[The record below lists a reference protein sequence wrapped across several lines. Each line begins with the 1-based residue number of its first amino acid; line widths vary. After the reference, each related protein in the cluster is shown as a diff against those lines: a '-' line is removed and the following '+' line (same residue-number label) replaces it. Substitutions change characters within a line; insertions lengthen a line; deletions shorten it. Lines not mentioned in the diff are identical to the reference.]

1 MVILV
6 QKSYQ
11 KNILRDLR
19 GNLSRFLSL
28 FGIVAL
34 GVMILTGL
42 ASFAPSMRIAG
53 QKYYVQQNVFDLRVL
68 STLGLSEDDID
79 AIAATEGVTAV
90 QPVKYLDTEG
100 RWSSTDQ
107 PAVLRIQ
114 QLPADPDADTAEN
127 MNRPLLLAGRMPEAA
142 DECVVHV
149 MGHGEEIPIG
159 TTLTLPDG
167 TDGLARTSYTVVGQ
181 VQDPLHF
188 SSDQETSTAGDGVLD
203 AIVYVSDGQLTA
215 DYYTVCYIKAE
226 NADQYDNYSD
236 EYQTAVD
243 AVADRLTSISGAQ
256 CTTRREALIDDAT
269 AKLADA
275 KQTYDEQ
282 KAEAERQFAQ
292 AEQKLDEAE
301 AQLTAAKAQLEQG
314 EAEYT
319 SGKAQLAQQ
328 KAALPDTMQSGA
340 DKVLDGEEQILEFED
355 QLQQIELL
363 VNLKQVADP
372 LLTYAEAALHN
383 AQKAL
388 DEAEP
393 ADEEYTEL
401 RDALAKAQAAYDS
414 IYAQLNGYQQQLDE
428 GKRQM
433 YAQGLLSSPSLSNT
447 ELVTEAKAALRK
459 MKLELMQGQ
468 LGLSTGTASAYSAF
482 AAAEQQLADARTRL
496 DDGWAEYDTGKEQL
510 DASRTEY
517 AAQKAEA
524 EQKLADGQKQID
536 DAEEQISDIQNGEWY
551 VLDRNSTMSF
561 VTFEQYAD
569 RMDAIARVFP
579 VFFFLVAALV
589 ASTTMTRMVDEN
601 RLQMGTLKALG
612 YSNTAIAGKY
622 LFYGLASSI
631 LGSILGMAVGFVVFP
646 TIIWQAYQTMV
657 FSLPTFTLQF
667 YPGMAVGSVLL
678 SAAVIGITTWEAC
691 RASLREK
698 TAALLLPRAP
708 VAGKRIFLEYI
719 TPLWKH
725 MSFSQKTTARN
736 LFRYKKRFFMTVL
749 GVAGCT
755 ALLLIGFGIQ
765 DSLLPI
771 VTKQATE
778 LTHNDMSIT
787 LSDPK
792 ALTMEQGLAE
802 ELDSNSAVQNW
813 GAVYTKS
820 TTIYN
825 AEGESASVS
834 IVAAAK
840 DSDLTRYVTF
850 RTRKGHKAIS
860 FDSGSVILTEKTAE
874 NLGLHTGDTFW
885 VENAEGTRVELTL
898 TDITE
903 NYMFTRL
910 YLPRA
915 QLESLL
921 GTENI
926 PWNTVYGQ
934 TTCTDAAGY
943 NALRTDLLDCNYV
956 SSISFT
962 EDTTELFDNL
972 IVSLGYVVVLIIIC
986 AAALAAVVLYN
997 LISVNLEERKK
1008 ELATIKVLGFY
1019 DQEVYR
1025 YIFREI
1031 ELLAL
1036 IGSGVG
1042 LALGVPLHKFIV
1054 LTVEMDQLMFIR
1066 TIAPRSYLLA
1076 VALTMVFTVAVC
1088 FVMRR
1093 HVRRISMVESMKAPE

>member
-1 MVILV
+1 MVSTV
-6 QKSYQ
+6 QKSYR
-11 KNILRDLR
+11 KNILREMKSSI
-19 GNLSRFLSL
+19 SRVVSL

-34 GVMILTGL
+34 GVMMLTGL
-42 ASFAPSMRIAG
+42 MCIAPDMRTAA

-68 STLGLSEDDID
+68 STLGLSQGDIS
-79 AIAATEGVTAV
+79 AIAAVDGVDAV
-90 QPVKYLDTEG
+90 QAVKYQDVEG
-100 RWSSTDQ
+100 HWAGDEQTTVAR
-107 PAVLRIQ
+107 LY
-114 QLPADPDADTAEN
+114 QLPADPQADTPEN
-127 MNRPLLLAGRMPEAA
+127 MNRPVLLSGRMPEAA
-142 DECVVHV
+142 GECVVHV
-149 MGHGEEIPIG
+149 MGHGSPVELG
-159 TTLTLPDG
+159 AQLTLPEETEG
-167 TDGLARTSYTVVGQ
+167 VSGQVFTVVGT

-188 SSDQETSTAGDGVLD
+188 SSDSESSTVGDGQLD
-203 AIVYVSDGQLTA
+203 CILFVPEGTLTA
-215 DYYTVCYIKAE
+215 DYYTACYIKAE
-226 NADQYDNYSD
+226 NAGLYDNYSD
-236 EYQTAVD
+236 EYQAAVD
-243 AVADRLTSISGAQ
+243 AVAEKLKAIQSVQ
-256 CTTRREALIDDAT
+256 CTARREELMDT
-269 AKLADA
+269 ANDKLTEARA
-275 KQTYDEQ
+275 EYDSQ
-282 KAEAERQFAQ
+282 KAEAERQFA
-292 AEQKLDEAE
+292 EAE
-301 AQLTAAKAQLEQG
+301 AKLADAQQQLDAAKAQLEAG
-314 EAEYT
+314 EKELA
-319 SGKAQLAQQ
+319 AQ
-328 KAALPDTMQSGA
+328 KTALPDTMQSGA
-340 DKVLDGEEQILEFED
+340 DKLVSSEEQVLEFEE
-355 QLQQIELL
+355 QLQQIEML
-363 VNLKQVADP
+363 VNLKKVADP
-372 LLTYAEAALHN
+372 LLTYAEAALRN
-383 AQKAL
+383 AEKAL

-393 ADEEYTEL
+393 EDEDYIEL
-401 RDALAKAQAAYDS
+401 RDALAKAQAAYDN
-414 IYAQLNGYQQQLDE
+414 IYNQLQGYQQQLDA

-433 YAQGLLSSPSLSNT
+433 YKQGLISSPNLSNDQ
-447 ELVTEAKAALRK
+447 LVTEAKAALRK
-459 MKLELMQGQ
+459 MKLQLLQGQ
-468 LGLSTGTASAYSAF
+468 LQLTTGTASAYTQF
-482 AAAEQQLADARTRL
+482 DAAQKQLEE
-496 DDGWAEYDTGKEQL
+496 GWAEYNAGQTQL
-510 DASRTEY
+510 EESRTEY
-517 AAQKAEA
+517 ESQKAEA
-524 EQKLADGQKQID
+524 EQKLADGLAQLN
-536 DAEEQISDIQNGEWY
+536 DAEEQVSQIKKGEWY
-551 VLDRNSTMSF
+551 VLDRTSTMSC
-561 VTFEQYAD
+561 VTFAQYAD

-589 ASTTMTRMVDEN
+589 ATTTMTRMVDEN

-612 YSNTAIAGKY
+612 YSNFSIAGKY
-622 LFYGLASSI
+622 LFYAMLATI
-631 LGSILGMAVGFVVFP
+631 LGSIVGMVVGFVVFP
-646 TIIWQAYQTMV
+646 IIIWNAYQLV
-657 FSLPTFTLQF
+657 FSLPTFTLYF
-667 YPGMAVGSVLL
+667 YPGMAAASVGI
-678 SAAVIGITTWEAC
+678 SAAVIGFATWYAC
-691 RASLREK
+691 RSSLAEK

-708 VAGKRIFLEYI
+708 VAGKRILMERI
-719 TPLWKH
+719 TPLWSR

-771 VTKQATE
+771 VTKQSTE

-825 AEGESASVS
+825 A
-834 IVAAAK
+834 
-840 DSDLTRYVTF
+840 
-850 RTRKGHKAIS
+850 IS
-860 FDSGSVILTEKTAE
+860 FDSGSAILTEKTAE

-885 VENAEGTRVELTL
+885 VENTEGARVELTL
-898 TDITE
+898 TGITE

-921 GTENI
+921 GTAEI

-997 LISVNLEERKK
+997 LISVNLGERKK

-1076 VALTMVFTVAVC
+1076 VALTMVFTVVVC

>member
-1 MVILV
+1 MVRTV
-6 QKSYQ
+6 QKSYR
-11 KNILRDLR
+11 KNILREMKSSI
-19 GNLSRFLSL
+19 SRVVSL

-34 GVMILTGL
+34 GVMMLTGL
-42 ASFAPSMRIAG
+42 MCIAPDMRTAA

-68 STLGLSEDDID
+68 STLGLSQSDIS
-79 AIAATEGVTAV
+79 AIAAVDGVDAV
-90 QPVKYLDTEG
+90 QAVKYQDVEG
-100 RWSSTDQ
+100 HWAGDEQTTVAR
-107 PAVLRIQ
+107 LY
-114 QLPADPDADTAEN
+114 QLPADPQADTPEN
-127 MNRPLLLAGRMPEAA
+127 MNRLVLLSGRMPEAA
-142 DECVVHV
+142 GECVVHV
-149 MGHGEEIPIG
+149 MGHGSPVELG
-159 TTLTLPDG
+159 TQLTLPEETEG
-167 TDGLARTSYTVVGQ
+167 VSGQVFTVVGT

-188 SSDQETSTAGDGVLD
+188 SSDSESSTVGDGQLD
-203 AIVYVSDGQLTA
+203 CILFVPEGTLTA
-215 DYYTVCYIKAE
+215 DYYTACYIKAE
-226 NADQYDNYSD
+226 NAGLYDNYSN
-236 EYQTAVD
+236 EYQAAVD
-243 AVADRLTSISGAQ
+243 AVAEKLKAIQSVQ
-256 CTTRREALIDDAT
+256 CTARREELMDT
-269 AKLADA
+269 ANDKLTEARA
-275 KQTYDEQ
+275 EYDSQ
-282 KAEAERQFAQ
+282 KAEAERQFA
-292 AEQKLDEAE
+292 EAE
-301 AQLTAAKAQLEQG
+301 TKLADAQAQLDAAKAQLEAG
-314 EAEYT
+314 EKE
-319 SGKAQLAQQ
+319 LAAQ

-340 DKVLDGEEQILEFED
+340 DQLVSSEAQVLEFEE

-363 VNLKQVADP
+363 VNLKKVADP
-372 LLTYAEAALHN
+372 LLTYAEAALRN
-383 AQKAL
+383 AEKAL

-393 ADEEYTEL
+393 EDEDYIEL
-401 RDALAKAQAAYDS
+401 RDALAKAQAAYDN
-414 IYAQLNGYQQQLDE
+414 IYNQLQGYQQQLDA

-433 YAQGLLSSPSLSNT
+433 YKQGLISSPNLSNDQ
-447 ELVTEAKAALRK
+447 
-459 MKLELMQGQ
+459 LE
-468 LGLSTGTASAYSAF
+468 
-482 AAAEQQLADARTRL
+482 E
-496 DDGWAEYDTGKEQL
+496 
-510 DASRTEY
+510 SRTEY
-517 AAQKAEA
+517 ESQKAEA
-524 EQKLADGQKQID
+524 EQKLADGLAQLN
-536 DAEEQISDIQNGEWY
+536 DAEEQVNQIKKGEWY
-551 VLDRNSTMSF
+551 VLDRTSTMSC
-561 VTFEQYAD
+561 VTFAQYAD

-589 ASTTMTRMVDEN
+589 ATTTMTRMVDEN

-612 YSNTAIAGKY
+612 YSNFSIAGKY
-622 LFYGLASSI
+622 LFYALLATI
-631 LGSILGMAVGFVVFP
+631 LGSIIGMVVGFVVFP
-646 TIIWQAYQTMV
+646 IIIWNAYQLV
-657 FSLPTFTLQF
+657 FSLPTFTLHF
-667 YPGMAVGSVLL
+667 YPGMAAASVGI
-678 SAAVIGITTWEAC
+678 SAAVIGFATWYAC
-691 RASLREK
+691 RSSLAEK

-708 VAGKRIFLEYI
+708 VAGKRILMERI
-719 TPLWKH
+719 TPLWQR

-771 VTKQATE
+771 VTKQSTE

-802 ELDSNSAVQNW
+802 ELDGNSAVQNL

-860 FDSGSVILTEKTAE
+860 FDSGSAILTEKTAE

-898 TDITE
+898 TGITE

-921 GTENI
+921 GTAEI

-997 LISVNLEERKK
+997 LISVNLGERKK

-1076 VALTMVFTVAVC
+1076 VALTMVFTVVVC